1 MEYGY
6 GRVSRDRQ
14 DAALQRDA
22 FKRAGVRAVV
32 TEKWSSV
39 GERPKLQ
46 ALISR
51 LRPGDHLLVWKV
63 DRMGR
68 DLHDL
73 LGLLKRIHAAGAEFR
88 SLTEPIDTRTPLGKL
103 VYSIAGAVAEYELNV
118 IRERTRAGVQAA
130 RARGKTLGRPRVME
144 AADERELVDLLKTGL
159 VSPGLAAEM
168 FGVERHAVYNAMYRA
183 GIRMRNVREA
193 PDIC

>member
-14 DAALQRDA
+14 DTALQRDA
-22 FKRAGVRAVV
+22 FRRAGVLQVV

-39 GERPKLQ
+39 GERPKLRQ
-46 ALISR
+46 LLSALK
-51 LRPGDHLLVWKV
+51 PGDRLTVWKV

-73 LGLLKRIHAAGAEFR
+73 LGLLKQIHTAGADFR

-118 IRERTRAGVQAA
+118 IRERTRAGVKAA
-130 RARGKTLGRPRVME
+130 RDRGKTLGRPRVMNE
-144 AADERELVDLLKTGL
+144 SDESELVQLLTTGL
-159 VSPGLAAEM
+159 VSPALAAEM
-168 FGVERHAVYNAMYRA
+168 FGVERYVVYNAMYRR
-183 GIRMRNVREA
+183 GIRMRNVRQA
-193 PDIC
+193 SGIY